1 MFTTDLMTL
10 PTELHEIIIG
20 YLDFPSTA
28 YLKCANHYFNDLVK
42 DIDYFEA
49 EKSDYAK
56 LNDLWACKECNSLL
70 PSYLFSDKS
79 KRENRS
85 KTGSKASKRFCV
97 LCGVAKNYYAPGN
110 QIFHNGTLFLICKA
124 CLCFK
129 EGQEKSSGL
138 CKACGHEET
147 MSEKIRKA
155 RLEAEAL
162 KERIL
167 RRKAEITMAT
177 PV

>member
-1 MFTTDLMTL
+1 MSTADLMTL

-20 YLDFPSTA
+20 YLNFPSTA
-28 YLKCANHYFNDLVK
+28 HLKCANHYFNNLVK
-42 DIDYFEA
+42 DIDYLEA

-70 PSYLFSDKS
+70 PSSKFSDKS
-79 KRENRS
+79 KKGNRS
-85 KTGSKASKRFCV
+85 KTGSKAAKRFCI
-97 LCGVAKNYYAPGN
+97 LCGLAKHLYAPGN
-110 QIFHNGTLFLICKA
+110 QIFLDGTLFLICKA
-124 CLCFK
+124 YLKFK
-129 EGQEKSSGL
+129 EGHEKTSGL
-138 CKACGHEET
+138 CKVCGHEET

-162 KERIL
+162 KEKII

-177 PV
+177 RF